1 MIIAAKLEN
10 HDSMTRFHITVILFA
25 ACCLS
30 CSQRPDVHA
39 GFTDEP
45 QGTVVFDFEE
55 YALPASDIE
64 LYNVERVGNRYYC
77 RFAEMRRSSWGPNS
91 SPDHLFSFSLRD
103 RNPQRLPL
111 PDEDWELRFIFQRGD
126 SLFAKLSERYTW
138 DKYKY

>member
-64 LYNVERVGNRYYC
+64 LYDVERVGNRYYC
-77 RFAEMRRSSWGPNS
+77 RFCGDEALQLGSQFEPGPFVF
-91 SPDHLFSFSLRD
+91 LFSSGQE
-103 RNPQRLPL
+103 PT
-111 PDEDWELRFIFQRGD
+111 EA
-126 SLFAKLSERYTW
+126 SVT
-138 DKYKY
+138 